1 MIPIKSVPSKEITM
15 NINTLKRIMKEVDT
29 KRHMM
34 EGRKGV
40 VERLNKQLPISHFP
54 IDQRSIELHRAI
66 VADKNV
72 MDALRVLIEQGV
84 KICINSPAVAPKNID
99 IDKHGDFVIS
109 SGTNLNTIRKYLKLP
124 TS

>member
-29 KRHMM
+29 KRHTT

-54 IDQRSIELHRAI
+54 IDQRSIELHWAI

-72 MDALRVLIEQGV
+72 IDALRVLIEQEV
-84 KICINSPAVAPKNID
+84 KIRINSPATALKNID
-99 IDKHGDFVIS
+99 IDEHGDLVIS
-109 SGTNLNTIRKYLKLP
+109 SGTNLNTIRKYLELP